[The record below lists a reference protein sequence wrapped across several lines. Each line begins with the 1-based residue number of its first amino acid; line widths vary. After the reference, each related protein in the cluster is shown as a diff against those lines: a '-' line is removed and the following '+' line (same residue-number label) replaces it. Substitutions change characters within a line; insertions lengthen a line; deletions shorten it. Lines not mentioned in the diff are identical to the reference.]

1 MYAAAG
7 LEFPFFGGF
16 YQEAA
21 AYDGTHMG
29 NMVQMSIL
37 SEYDLGGEGDLFK
50 APEPIIE
57 ESVFSSDPM
66 ETAMSIISGGDDVT
80 TEPLKVADLEAIQYD
95 HLLSDVYYACKK
107 DLLESSAIEES
118 LLDLL
123 NIKLGD
129 VFCECKNDLLGN
141 SASEEP
147 LSELFDIKLPAEQL
161 EVPISENQKFVA
173 EGPIQ
178 KSVSFGCLEST
189 EWIWP
194 CPVRPNFLDFQ
205 GLDFEAAFGIRRSYS
220 EGDIQNLSDNNTS
233 LGNTTV
239 IDSSFERLFTIN
251 DTKTEERRQKLSR
264 YRKKKTQRNFGRK
277 IKYACR
283 KALADSQP
291 RVRGRFAKS

>member
-80 TEPLKVADLEAIQYD
+80 TEPLKAADLEAIQYD

-123 NIKLGD
+123 NIKL
-129 VFCECKNDLLGN
+129 
-141 SASEEP
+141 
-147 LSELFDIKLPAEQL
+147 
-161 EVPISENQKFVA
+161 